1 MKRLEQIIVD
11 AIAYGVDTYNKNHF
25 INDINVLN
33 NLNSKVDLDF
43 GTNLCNLNDK
53 EQLLWYFVYN
63 FICGLNNNID
73 VQDIINTSYVYIMT
87 I

>member
-11 AIAYGVDTYNKNHF
+11 AIEYGVDTYNKNHF

-33 NLNSKVDLDF
+33 DLDSKVDLDF
-43 GTNLCNLNDK
+43 GINLCNLNDK